1 MMTLSLLLLYLP
13 TPSTPVKPNIVN
25 PDPVKP
31 TPSTL

>member
-1 MMTLSLLLLYLP
+1 MTKIIP
-13 TPSTPVKPNIVN
+13 IDITTPSTPVKPNPVN